1 MAMDTFK
8 KIILVCLVVAS
19 VSFGIGAWIFYESG
33 FSINEFGSQIAKF
46 LESGNLPIIGDNTL
60 TQEFS
65 RTYTFSIDDAREISV
80 DTSIG
85 DVTVISHDGD
95 EVVVDITGRVSSGY
109 RGTLETAF
117 SRDGKVTVE
126 VLKDSSLSGLLG
138 QNEAKIVISIPD
150 TALEAMSVS
159 SVSGKVDIDGI
170 EAGSLKVRTVSGSM
184 ELTGIESGRLD
195 AGSVS
200 GSIAADGSFGR
211 DGSDISTTSGRVE
224 LIGIEGRF
232 AVNTVSGDIAVDASE
247 VSGGEIVTVSGS
259 ITMEL
264 PEGQFSYDLSS
275 VSGKIRVSRNGSLV
289 ESTGSSREING
300 TAPLYKVKSVSGGIA
315 ISQ

>member
-1 MAMDTFK
+1 MDTFK
-8 KIILVCLVVAS
+8 KIVLVCLVVAS

-60 TQEFS
+60 TKEFS
-65 RTYTFSIDDAREISV
+65 RTYTFSIDEAREISV

-109 RGTLETAF
+109 TGTLETAF

-170 EAGSLKVRTVSGSM
+170 EAGSLRMKTVSGSI
-184 ELTGIESGRLD
+184 ELSGIEAIRLD

-200 GSIAADGSFGR
+200 GSIAADGSFGI
-211 DGSDISTTSGRVE
+211 DGTDISTTSGRVE
-224 LIGIEGRF
+224 LIGTEGSF
-232 AVNTVSGDIAVDASE
+232 KVNTVSGDVSIEASE
-247 VSGGEIVTVSGS
+247 VRGGDIVTVSGGVT
-259 ITMEL
+259 IEL
-264 PEGQFSYDLSS
+264 PEGQFSYDLGS
-275 VSGKIRVSRNGSLV
+275 VSGKIRVSKNGSV
-289 ESTGSSREING
+289 IESAGSSKEN
-300 TAPLYKVKSVSGGIA
+300 TASAPLYKVKTVSGGIS